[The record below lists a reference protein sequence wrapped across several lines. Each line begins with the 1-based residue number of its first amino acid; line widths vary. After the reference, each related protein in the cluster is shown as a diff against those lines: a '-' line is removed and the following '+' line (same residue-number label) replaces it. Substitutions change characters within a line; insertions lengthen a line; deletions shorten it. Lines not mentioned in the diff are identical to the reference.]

1 MKSFIVLFFVALCFA
16 SVALAAMTNADVE
29 VLKQFHAFE
38 TKYNKQYDS
47 PGERFHRIGVFA
59 VNLER
64 VKFMNEEHGTPV
76 FGVTKFM
83 DLTPEEF
90 KAKYLTLS
98 LPDRLPEMPFAEAPL
113 ANSTQWDWGINKTG
127 IITAVKN
134 QEQCG
139 SCWAF
144 SATESVESAWALAG
158 NTLQTLA
165 PQQIVDCDTGGV
177 DQGCNGGYPYDAFK
191 YVIRAGG
198 MEPEVDYPY
207 RAVEGTCKFAKSKV
221 VASITSWHL
230 VSQAAATENTK
241 MLNYVAN
248 SGPVSICVDASSW
261 QYYTGGVLRRCGNQ
275 IDHAVQATG
284 YSVVQGVNAWNVR
297 NSWGADWG
305 VNGYIYLER
314 GINLCEIATIV
325 TAATAP
331 AS

>member
-1 MKSFIVLFFVALCFA
+1 MKSVLALFLVALCFA
-16 SVALAAMTNADVE
+16 SVALAAVTSADIDI
-29 VLKQFHAFE
+29 LKKFNAFE
-38 TKYNKQYDS
+38 TKYNKQYAS
-47 PGERFHRIGVFA
+47 ASERFYRIGIFA
-59 VNLER
+59 TNLER
-64 VKFMNEEHGTPV
+64 VKVMNEEHGTPV

-90 KAKYLTLS
+90 KAKYLTFS
-98 LPDRLPEMPFAEAPL
+98 LPDSLPDMPFADAPEA
-113 ANSTQWDWGINKTG
+113 NTTEWDWGINKTG
-127 IITAVKN
+127 IVTPVKN

-158 NTLQTLA
+158 NTIQVLA

-177 DQGCNGGYPYDAFK
+177 DQGCSGGYPYDAYK

-198 MEPEVDYPY
+198 MELESAYPY
-207 RAVEGTCKFAKSKV
+207 RAVQGSCKFSKSKV
-221 VASITSWHL
+221 VSSINSWTW

-241 MLNYVAN
+241 MLNYVAS
-248 SGPVSICVDASSW
+248 SGPVSVCVDAAPW

-284 YSVVQGVNAWNVR
+284 FGVIQGTNVWHVR

-305 VNGYIYLER
+305 EHGYIYLER
-314 GINLCEIATIV
+314 GINLCEIATVV
-325 TAATAP
+325 TAAIA
-331 AS
+331 